1 MIRLSKEMTRCSNSF
16 GVDLGQEQSLPQLQM
31 FSLRLGLALCR
42 SPEALGTAIML
53 PEPIN
58 YGKAVAL
65 RQYQVE
71 HH

>member
-1 MIRLSKEMTRCSNSF
+1 
-16 GVDLGQEQSLPQLQM
+16 M
-31 FSLRLGLALCR
+31 FSLRALGLAVDHQRHLAQ
-42 SPEALGTAIML
+42 PIML

-71 HH
+71 HQVREDVG